1 MKSKPLYKITNNVF
15 IMKLVILLLFGIM
28 LMLLPL
34 IGTLNLAGLEIL
46 ILFMILPIL
55 LVVLFIVDK
64 FCFFRILFYSDKLV
78 IDKLLTKKIC
88 NYCDIKSIKRNKN
101 IIYLITKDKEEYRS
115 VKHIPRRYGHFGSAA
130 HEVYKY
136 NELIMFANTDKN
148 YDEVKRIIDINE
160 LENNVVSIDNSELK
174 IKFKDENVKTM
185 DYLTWVVASVFTGI
199 VFPLLFALGLA
210 IYSSV
215 AELEIVEIGEIPFYI
230 GIIATVLSAVVY
242 SKIFKVGKYIPL
254 NYEFYNQNISCVEQE
269 TGNLAKTIEYS
280 NVIRVIYYKTLT
292 PYILIEYL
300 SSESNK
306 EEIITFPC
314 ERKEE
319 LNTILELVRN
329 AKFNV

>member
-1 MKSKPLYKITNNVF
+1 MKEKSLYMITNKVF
-15 IMKLVILLLFGIM
+15 VMKLVTIFLFGIM
-28 LMLLPL
+28 LILSPL
-34 IGTLNLAGLEIL
+34 IGALDLAGLEML
-46 ILFMILPIL
+46 ILFMILPIV
-55 LVVLFIVDK
+55 LVVLFISDK
-64 FCFFRILFYSDKLV
+64 FDFFKMSFYSDKLV
-78 IDKLLTKKIC
+78 IDKLLTKKIY
-88 NYCDIKSIKRNKN
+88 NYCDIKAIKRSNN

-115 VKHIPRRYGHFGSAA
+115 VKHLPRRYGHFGSVA
-130 HEVYKY
+130 HDVYKY
-136 NELIMFANTDKN
+136 NDLIMFANTDSN
-148 YDEVKRIIDINE
+148 YNEVKRIIGIDEFEDN
-160 LENNVVSIDNSELK
+160 LVACNVSELK
-174 IKFKDENVKTM
+174 IKFKDGNVKTM
-185 DYLTWVVASVFTGI
+185 DYLTWIVASVFTGI

-215 AELEIVEIGEIPFYI
+215 AEIEVVEIGKIPLYI
-230 GIIATVLSAVVY
+230 GIIATVLSAIVY

-269 TGNLAKTIEYS
+269 TGNLEKMIDYS
-280 NVIRVIYYKTLT
+280 NAIHVIYYKTLT

-329 AKFNV
+329 AKCNK